1 MGMFELILQCG
12 LLVMVAEL
20 LRRVVRLETRVG
32 MCALCPVTVTD
43 VLVKGHGL
51 DAVRFGKHSKIDTEV
66 TKND

>member
-1 MGMFELILQCG
+1 
-12 LLVMVAEL
+12 MVAEL

-51 DAVRFGKHSKIDTEV
+51 DAVSFGKHSKIDTEV